1 MKQVLLI
8 CCMLLFILSACSV
21 HKMNQNAVAEDN
33 FGYVLLLGN
42 LDGRRVLINE
52 KSVIIDEG
60 NRFGL
65 RSGTYNL
72 EIRSDDRIVV
82 KRVVYITAG
91 QTVEVK
97 VP

>member
-1 MKQVLLI
+1 M
-8 CCMLLFILSACSV
+8 
-21 HKMNQNAVAEDN
+21 AEDN